1 MKTFTATFQDVPVTI
16 DAAGN
21 VTPSGSGA
29 GSAPNSRS
37 NSADR
42 GSGDARHFE
51 TSLYSEFKDSP
62 VPKAGAA
69 SLTTVGLH
77 NNNSRSGSSSTGSKT
92 TATTVTASEGA
103 GWMRGLTQA
112 FSSFTAST
120 PTTTKAVQQA
130 VNNKEQTPH
139 ITVSTAAVTST
150 DAATHT
156 TVSSHA
162 LHPGTEIVCKS
173 KEHQREKET
182 GLYTPT
188 KGEVK
193 EVLHAHEEAEE
204 GGFTLLRS
212 PESAAS
218 LIALT
223 PAVLYYCSCLVS
235 KSPG

>member
-16 DAAGN
+16 DAAGS
-21 VTPSGSGA
+21 VAPSGSGA

-69 SLTTVGLH
+69 NLTTISLH
-77 NNNSRSGSSSTGSKT
+77 NNNSSGSSSSAGSKT

-112 FSSFTAST
+112 FSSFTASNS
-120 PTTTKAVQQA
+120 TTTKDQQA

-139 ITVSTAAVTST
+139 TTVSTAAVTST
-150 DAATHT
+150 YATMHT
-156 TVSSHA
+156 TMPSHT

-173 KEHQREKET
+173 KEHQQEQET

-193 EVLHAHEEAEE
+193 EVLHAQEEAEE